1 MRAETAKRRAGS
13 DNTARAI
20 EGHMTPHEPT
30 VTHDPKPTSI
40 SWLGHATLLALAAF
54 GLIVVIMI
62 IANAKEPY
70 GGPLEA

>member
-1 MRAETAKRRAGS
+1 
-13 DNTARAI
+13 
-20 EGHMTPHEPT
+20 MTPPEPT
-30 VTHDPKPTSI
+30 VTHDPKPSSI